1 MKTYGQDILTS
12 QKELKER
19 PFSVP
24 DGYFE
29 AFKAD
34 VVSKNTITAASPLRR
49 MVPYIAVAASLTLL
63 FGVGLSLNKSFK
75 TRDVFST
82 EDYILFSDSMI
93 HTIYDNNASTYQY
106 ADAELMDED
115 IIEYLIYTG
124 ESPESIEL
132 SK

>member
-29 AFKAD
+29 SFKAEAMRK
-34 VVSKNTITAASPLRR
+34 STAPVISPWRKD
-49 MVPYIAVAASLTLL
+49 VPYMAVAASLALL
-63 FGVGLSLNKSFK
+63 RGVGLSLNENINAH
-75 TRDVFST
+75 DEFST
-82 EDYILFSDSMI
+82 EDYILFSDTMI
-93 HTIYDNNASTYQY
+93 RTIYDGDDATYQY
-106 ADAELMDED
+106 ADAELMAED

>member
-1 MKTYGQDILTS
+1 MKTYGQDILTT

-29 AFKAD
+29 AFRAEA
-34 VVSKNTITAASPLRR
+34 VRNCTITIASPLRR
-49 MVPYIAVAASLTLL
+49 MVPYMALAASFALL
-63 FGVGLSLNKSFK
+63 LGVGLSLNGNLK
-75 TRDVFST
+75 TTDEFST

-93 HTIYDNNASTYQY
+93 HTIYDDDTTYQY

>member
-1 MKTYGQDILTS
+1 M
-12 QKELKER
+12 
-19 PFSVP
+19 
-24 DGYFE
+24 
-29 AFKAD
+29 
-34 VVSKNTITAASPLRR
+34 AA
-49 MVPYIAVAASLTLL
+49 AASLALL
-63 FGVGLSLNKSFK
+63 FGVGLSLNESFK
-75 TRDVFST
+75 SRDVFST

-93 HTIYDNNASTYQY
+93 HTIYDDDASTYQY

>member
-1 MKTYGQDILTS
+1 MKTYGRDILTT

-29 AFKAD
+29 TFRAEA
-34 VVSKNTITAASPLRR
+34 VRNSTITIASPLRR
-49 MVPYIAVAASLTLL
+49 LVPYMALAASFALL
-63 FGVGLSLNKSFK
+63 LGVGLSLNGNLK
-75 TRDVFST
+75 TIDEFST

-93 HTIYDNNASTYQY
+93 HTIYDDDATYQY

>member
-29 AFKAD
+29 AFKAEA
-34 VVSKNTITAASPLRR
+34 VCKSTITAASPLRR
-49 MVPYIAVAASLTLL
+49 MVPYMAAAASLALL
-63 FGVGLSLNKSFK
+63 FGVGLSLNESFK
-75 TRDVFST
+75 SRDVFST

-93 HTIYDNNASTYQY
+93 HTIYDDDASTYQY

>member
-1 MKTYGQDILTS
+1 MNTYGQDILTS

-19 PFSVP
+19 PFTVP

-29 AFKAD
+29 AFKTETMRTSI
-34 VVSKNTITAASPLRR
+34 VQVMSPWRKAI
-49 MVPYIAVAASLTLL
+49 PYIAVAASLALL
-63 FGVGLSLNKSFK
+63 FGVGSGLNESKIY
-75 TRDVFST
+75 DEFST
-82 EDYILFSDSMI
+82 EDYILFSDTMI
-93 HTIYDNNASTYQY
+93 RTIYDDTATSQY

-115 IIEYLIYTG
+115 IFEYLIYTG

>member
-19 PFSVP
+19 PFTVP

-29 AFKAD
+29 SFKTEAMRK
-34 VVSKNTITAASPLRR
+34 SIAPAASPLRK
-49 MVPYIAVAASLTLL
+49 MVPYMAVAASLALL
-63 FGVGLSLNKSFK
+63 LGVGLSLNKSLEPY
-75 TRDVFST
+75 DEFST
-82 EDYILFSDSMI
+82 EDYILFSDTMI
-93 HTIYDNNASTYQY
+93 RTIYDDDAATYQY

>member
-19 PFSVP
+19 PFAVP

-29 AFKAD
+29 SFKTEVMRNGIAP
-34 VVSKNTITAASPLRR
+34 VVSPWHKAI
-49 MVPYIAVAASLTLL
+49 PYMAVAASFTLL
-63 FGVGLSLNKSFK
+63 LGVGFGLSKNMKAH
-75 TRDVFST
+75 DEFST
-82 EDYILFSDSMI
+82 EDYILFSDTMI
-93 HTIYDNNASTYQY
+93 RTIYDDGASTYQY

>member
-49 MVPYIAVAASLTLL
+49 MVPYIAAAASLTLL

>member
-29 AFKAD
+29 AFKAGA
-34 VVSKNTITAASPLRR
+34 VRKSTITAASPLRR
-49 MVPYIAVAASLTLL
+49 MVPYMAAAASLALL
-63 FGVGLSLNKSFK
+63 FGVGLSLNESFK
-75 TRDVFST
+75 SRDVLST

-93 HTIYDNNASTYQY
+93 HTIYDDDASTYQY

>member
-1 MKTYGQDILTS
+1 
-12 QKELKER
+12 
-19 PFSVP
+19 
-24 DGYFE
+24 
-29 AFKAD
+29 
-34 VVSKNTITAASPLRR
+34 
-49 MVPYIAVAASLTLL
+49 
-63 FGVGLSLNKSFK
+63 
-75 TRDVFST
+75 
-82 EDYILFSDSMI
+82 MI

>member
-12 QKELKER
+12 LKELKER

-49 MVPYIAVAASLTLL
+49 MVPYIAAAASLTLL

>member
-49 MVPYIAVAASLTLL
+49 MVPYIAAAASLTLL

-93 HTIYDNNASTYQY
+93 HTIYDNDASTYQY
-106 ADAELMDED
+106 ADAELIDED

>member
-93 HTIYDNNASTYQY
+93 HTIYDNDASTYQY
-106 ADAELMDED
+106 ADAELIDED

>member
-1 MKTYGQDILTS
+1 MKTYGQDILTT

-29 AFKAD
+29 TFRAEA
-34 VVSKNTITAASPLRR
+34 VRNSTITIASPLRR
-49 MVPYIAVAASLTLL
+49 LVPYMALAASFALL
-63 FGVGLSLNKSFK
+63 LGVGFSLNGNLK
-75 TRDVFST
+75 TTDEFST

-93 HTIYDNNASTYQY
+93 HTIYDDDATYQY

>member
-1 MKTYGQDILTS
+1 MNTYGQDILTS

-19 PFSVP
+19 PFTVP

-29 AFKAD
+29 TFKTETMRTSI
-34 VVSKNTITAASPLRR
+34 VQVMSPWRKA
-49 MVPYIAVAASLTLL
+49 VPYIAVAASLALL
-63 FGVGLSLNKSFK
+63 FGVGLGLNESK
-75 TRDVFST
+75 TYDEFST
-82 EDYILFSDSMI
+82 EDYILFSDTMI
-93 HTIYDNNASTYQY
+93 RTIYDDTATYQY

>member
-24 DGYFE
+24 DGYLE
-29 AFKAD
+29 AFKAEAMRTS
-34 VVSKNTITAASPLRR
+34 VAPAASPLRR
-49 MVPYIAVAASLTLL
+49 LVPYMAAAASLALL
-63 FGVGLSLNKSFK
+63 IGVGLSLNETFR
-75 TRDVFST
+75 THEEFST
-82 EDYILFSDSMI
+82 EDYILFSDTMI
-93 HTIYDNNASTYQY
+93 RTIYDDASTYQY

>member
-29 AFKAD
+29 SFKAEAMRK
-34 VVSKNTITAASPLRR
+34 STAPVISPWRKA
-49 MVPYIAVAASLTLL
+49 VPYMAVAASLALL
-63 FGVGLSLNKSFK
+63 LGVGLSLNENINAH
-75 TRDVFST
+75 DEFST
-82 EDYILFSDSMI
+82 EDYILFSDTMI
-93 HTIYDNNASTYQY
+93 RTIYDRDDVTYQY
-106 ADAELMDED
+106 ADAELMAED

>member
-1 MKTYGQDILTS
+1 MAL
-12 QKELKER
+12 
-19 PFSVP
+19 
-24 DGYFE
+24 
-29 AFKAD
+29 
-34 VVSKNTITAASPLRR
+34 AASF
-49 MVPYIAVAASLTLL
+49 ALL
-63 FGVGLSLNKSFK
+63 LGVGLSLNGNLK
-75 TRDVFST
+75 TIDEFST

-93 HTIYDNNASTYQY
+93 HTIYDDDATYQY

>member
-29 AFKAD
+29 AFKAEAMRTS
-34 VVSKNTITAASPLRR
+34 VAPAASPLRR
-49 MVPYIAVAASLTLL
+49 LVPYMAVAASLALL
-63 FGVGLSLNKSFK
+63 IGVGLSLNETFR
-75 TRDVFST
+75 THEEFST
-82 EDYILFSDSMI
+82 DDYFLFSDTMI
-93 HTIYDNNASTYQY
+93 RTIYDDASTYQY

-124 ESPESIEL
+124 VSPESIEL

>member
-1 MKTYGQDILTS
+1 MNTYGQDILTS

-19 PFSVP
+19 PFTVP

-29 AFKAD
+29 TFKTETMRTSI
-34 VVSKNTITAASPLRR
+34 VQVMSPWRKA
-49 MVPYIAVAASLTLL
+49 VPYIAVAASLTLL
-63 FGVGLSLNKSFK
+63 IGVGLSFGESS
-75 TRDVFST
+75 RPYDEFST
-82 EDYILFSDSMI
+82 EDYILFSDTMI
-93 HTIYDNNASTYQY
+93 QTIYDDTATYQY

>member
-29 AFKAD
+29 AFKAEA
-34 VVSKNTITAASPLRR
+34 VRKSTITAASPLRR
-49 MVPYIAVAASLTLL
+49 MVPYMAAAASLALL
-63 FGVGLSLNKSFK
+63 FGVGLSLNESLKS
-75 TRDVFST
+75 RDVFST

-93 HTIYDNNASTYQY
+93 HTIYDDDASTYQY